1 MLEAIPYAIAVV
13 VFIEVLYKTGILGRM
28 LNLTEKNGR

>member
-1 MLEAIPYAIAVV
+1 MIEATPYAIAVI

-28 LNLTEKNGR
+28 LNLVEKNGR

>member
-1 MLEAIPYAIAVV
+1 MLEVIPYTIAVI

-28 LNLTEKNGR
+28 LTLVEKNGR